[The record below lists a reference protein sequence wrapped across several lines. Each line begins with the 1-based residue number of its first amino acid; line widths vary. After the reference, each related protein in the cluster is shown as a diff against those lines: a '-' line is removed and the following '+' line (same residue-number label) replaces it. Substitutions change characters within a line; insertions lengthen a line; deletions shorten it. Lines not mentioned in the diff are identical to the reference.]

1 MLLVLATPGG
11 CGHCGLPGSSF
22 IWPEVGDFLC
32 CVVVAAGHKHL
43 TLPWWIKPSLH
54 VSPQSVAF
62 GSSSRKKW
70 FGLPTLSTPVRCLS
84 GCPLSPDV
92 TTLFIVVT
100 QSVPGCHW
108 YSHSQSFQLIKQQ
121 LMHKLGHIICV
132 VTLSNWVFLVL
143 QQTPSSRRP
152 DQGWSDPAACVQV
165 ECYCPHCHWG

>member
-1 MLLVLATPGG
+1 MGCLAPPSSDQKSGIFCVASSLLLGTNISL
-11 CGHCGLPGSSF
+11 CLDGLNPPCRF
-22 IWPEVGDFLC
+22 
-32 CVVVAAGHKHL
+32 H
-43 TLPWWIKPSLH
+43 
-54 VSPQSVAF
+54 QSVAF

-152 DQGWSDPAACVQV
+152 DRG
-165 ECYCPHCHWG
+165 